1 VTPSV
6 ALSLCGALILALLL
20 VDRRR
25 GEPVSAAI
33 WLPTAWVVYAG
44 SRPLAYWFDPELIAA
59 GNSDLTD
66 GSPVDRAFLSSLMLV
81 AVIILSRRGA
91 RVRAIVADNA
101 WLVALFGY
109 MAISVVWS
117 DYPDVSVKRW
127 VKTVGDVASALVIL
141 TEVEPLHAMT
151 AVFRRS
157 AIVLLPSSL
166 VLIKYFGGI
175 GTAYS
180 DDGLQRMWIGATT
193 QKNVLGYVT
202 MVCGLLLVSGLLARR
217 LRRSLL
223 EAFLLGL
230 ALWLLIGSSTAGS
243 KTALIGFVVGTLM
256 LIGAQLSLRQPA
268 KIIGALLAIAVL
280 SWIGLA
286 TSEGSLFE
294 SAANLM
300 GRDATLT
307 GRTDI
312 WNAVL
317 EVGPR
322 DPVFGRGYGSFWYG
336 EVARE
341 VWKKPRIYT
350 TIQQS
355 HNGYLDIYLEL
366 GMVGLALLTG
376 LVWATHRDILRALG
390 SEREFAG
397 LRMAILCVILVHNIA
412 ESSFG
417 RPVHLLWFLF
427 ILVCIRLPRRGG
439 SPSRLFVGGPGEGA
453 PRATRR
459 ARAAA

>member
-1 VTPSV
+1 
-6 ALSLCGALILALLL
+6 
-20 VDRRR
+20 
-25 GEPVSAAI
+25 
-33 WLPTAWVVYAG
+33 
-44 SRPLAYWFDPELIAA
+44 
-59 GNSDLTD
+59 
-66 GSPVDRAFLSSLMLV
+66 
-81 AVIILSRRGA
+81 
-91 RVRAIVADNA
+91 
-101 WLVALFGY
+101 
-109 MAISVVWS
+109 
-117 DYPDVSVKRW
+117 

-141 TEVEPLHAMT
+141 TEVDPLHAMT